1 MGDLFAADRAA
12 HRRSAEPLAAR
23 LRPRTLEEVVGQPHL
38 LAPGA
43 AFGEMV
49 RAGRPVSMI
58 LWGPPGTGKTT
69 LAALVASATNA
80 ELASLSATAA
90 GVKDVR
96 EVLASAT
103 ARLEQDERRTV
114 LFLDEI
120 HRFTK
125 SQQDALLPGVESGTV
140 ILVGAT
146 TENPFFEV
154 NSPLISRSTLF
165 RLEALGPADVAVLI
179 DRAFSDPR
187 GISQPAGITAE
198 ARDLLADRCGGDAR
212 LALNALEVAALIS
225 AGRGDGMIDAAA
237 VSEALQHRVIRY
249 DRDGDQHH
257 DVISAFIKS
266 VRGSDPDAAAYWL
279 QVMLAAGEDPE
290 FIARRLVILAS
301 EDIGLADSRGLL
313 VAVAAAHGLAFV
325 GLPEAAYSLFHATLY
340 LATAP
345 KSNSIARAISAAAAL
360 VAETPGAE
368 VPPHL
373 RSTGYRG
380 AEILGH
386 GVGYLY
392 PHDHPEGVVAQQY
405 LPDAARGRVVYR
417 PGRIGAEA
425 ATAERVAE
433 VDRRMGRQP
442 RE

>member
-1 MGDLFAADRAA
+1 MDDLFAAEREVR
-12 HRRSAEPLAAR
+12 RRSAEPLAAR
-23 LRPRTLEEVVGQPHL
+23 MRPRSLDEVVGQSHL
-38 LAPGA
+38 LTPGA

-69 LAALVASATNA
+69 LAGLVAVHTDAA
-80 ELASLSATAA
+80 FVPLSATTA

-96 EVLASAT
+96 EVLAA
-103 ARLEQDERRTV
+103 AKLRLEQDERRTV

-120 HRFTK
+120 HRFSK

-165 RLEALGPADVAVLI
+165 RLEALQPAEVAALV
-179 DRAFSDPR
+179 DRAFTDPR
-187 GISQPAGITAE
+187 GISSPPAITVE

-212 LALNALEVAALIS
+212 LALNALEVAALIAS
-225 AGRGDGMIDAAA
+225 GRGGALVDREA
-237 VSEALQHRVIRY
+237 VEEALQRRVIRY
-249 DRDGDQHH
+249 DRAGDQHH

-279 QVMLAAGEDPE
+279 RLMLDAGEDPE

-301 EDIGLADSRGLL
+301 EDVGLADSRGLL
-313 VAVAAAHGLAFV
+313 VAVSAAQALAFV
-325 GLPEAAYSLFHATLY
+325 GLPEAAYALFHATLY

-345 KSNSIARAISAAAAL
+345 KSNSVARTIAAAAAL

-373 RSTGYRG
+373 RGTGYRG
-380 AEILGH
+380 AELLGH

-392 PHDHPEGVVAQQY
+392 PHDHPGGLVAQQY
-405 LPDAARGRVVYR
+405 LPDAARGRHLYR

-425 ATAERVAE
+425 ATAERLDE
-433 VDRRMGRQP
+433 IDRAMGRPP